1 MSKKAILLFSLL
13 VVTGCF
19 VVVSYYYLDKPIAWF
34 VHNHQLNHL
43 VLLKIFAQY
52 PKTIL
57 ESFFFVCFFYMFIKI
72 TICPLNDLDRVL
84 LGGAVTA
91 SVALFIKT
99 NLKMIFGRYWPST
112 FVCHNPS
119 LIHHNAYGFHFLT
132 KGSAY
137 ESFPSGHSIFIVTLA
152 AYFWDIYPRYRWLYL
167 LLVGMTVLGLLG
179 MNYHFLSDIVAGI
192 VFGCLIGRSMYLLL
206 ESIIRDHKKN

>member
-1 MSKKAILLFSLL
+1 MSKKAIFSSSLL
-13 VVTGCF
+13 VAACCF
-19 VVVSYYYLDKPIAWF
+19 VVVSYYCLDKPTAWF

-43 VLLKIFAQY
+43 VLLRICAEY
-52 PKTIL
+52 PRIIL
-57 ESFFFVCFFYMFIKI
+57 ESFFFVCFFYIFVKI
-72 TICPLNDLDRVL
+72 TICQLNDLDYAL

-91 SVALFIKT
+91 SVALFIKN
-99 NLKMIFGRYWPST
+99 NLKIIFGRYWPST

-119 LIHHNAYGFHFLT
+119 LIHNNAYGFHFLT
-132 KGSAY
+132 KGFAY

-192 VFGCLIGRSMYLLL
+192 VIGCLVGRSMYLLL
-206 ESIIRDHKKN
+206 ESIMCDHKKK